1 MTEFKLNPIENKGKR
16 VLTTAQLA
24 EAYGTTAKTITDNFN
39 NNKNRYIEGKHYY
52 CLTGDELKQFKNY
65 TENFGI
71 VNKRTP
77 CLYLWTERGSLLH
90 AKSINTD
97 RAWEVHDFLVDNY
110 FRVSE
115 ITSSHNEVLLQL
127 VENRKVLERKIDALE
142 KKVAAIDKKSEDIV
156 DAIIVPGFK
165 ELYSKIE
172 NTSEKSDRN
181 IIRSVTENVKL
192 LGTYVDTLIKKIK

>member
-172 NTSEKSDRN
+172 STSEKFNRS

-192 LGTYVDTLIKKIK
+192 LGTYIDILIKKIK